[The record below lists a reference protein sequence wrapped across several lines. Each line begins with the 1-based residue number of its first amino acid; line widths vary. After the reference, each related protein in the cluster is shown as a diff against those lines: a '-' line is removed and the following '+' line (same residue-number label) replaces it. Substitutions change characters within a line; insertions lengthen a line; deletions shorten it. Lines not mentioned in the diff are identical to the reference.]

1 MIVIVFR
8 LLFIFSH
15 LLQENLKYIRRLRE
29 SDDSGVSQQS
39 PGSKSRSDINEAN
52 KTLNQMSE
60 TTQDVAYRRK
70 IIMDALIQ
78 SNETSLELLDNIMQ
92 DNEEEK
98 STRLIFFCKNILS

>member
-1 MIVIVFR
+1 
-8 LLFIFSH
+8 
-15 LLQENLKYIRRLRE
+15 
-29 SDDSGVSQQS
+29 
-39 PGSKSRSDINEAN
+39 
-52 KTLNQMSE
+52 MSE
-60 TTQDVAYRRK
+60 TTQDVAYRLK